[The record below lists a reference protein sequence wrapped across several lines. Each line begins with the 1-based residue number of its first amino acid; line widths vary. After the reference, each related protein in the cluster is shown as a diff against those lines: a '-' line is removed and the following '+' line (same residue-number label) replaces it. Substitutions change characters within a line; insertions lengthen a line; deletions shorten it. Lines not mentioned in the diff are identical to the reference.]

1 MTYRGAGSPD
11 KRDFNQLYDHLLKP
25 MISKQKHLE
34 MKPLQDEALLK
45 EVRKWHDDAKS
56 VRKEFYTKVRKHYKK
71 ELSKLQEGETFR
83 KKAEVLEPSFIPQI
97 NTNTANILKR
107 ARSVGYNSDDGLVSS
122 RISSSRMTRRV

>member
-1 MTYRGAGSPD
+1 
-11 KRDFNQLYDHLLKP
+11 